1 MMKKAY
7 LFILCI
13 LTLLLLLSA
22 CTESE
27 GVPQPSPDGDGTLD
41 GDGTPAV
48 DPTDDDYLDITPPPT
63 GALQNYTLVF
73 EGVAMT
79 APLPKSWR
87 FEEKENGGYDIF
99 KDGFLIGR
107 AESGDVQESGFRTVY
122 EDVYDMENGVLL
134 YADVEKAEEKG
145 TPVFRHRLRFTTK
158 DAEYLSATFFLPYE
172 ELDELT
178 FNRIYREA
186 ELSVPTN
193 NPGHGSL
200 AEFSESRKVLILGN
214 SFISS
219 SQIGVSLQALF
230 NGAGVDTD
238 VVAISRGYAHV
249 STYVADSAKM
259 QEIRNGVYDII
270 FICGMYSQDEIASLQ
285 TLRQICQVSD
295 TPLVLFPAHNESK
308 IAIDFAL
315 IQVKGI
321 YYIPWREEINTLI
334 ASGVSKDDMCIND
347 SHLHST
353 PLAGYV
359 GAHMIYRALFGES
372 PETRVISGL
381 LTKETLEA
389 KLGRVYLETG
399 ILCKEKKIL
408 IFS

>member
-13 LTLLLLLSA
+13 LALTLLLSA
-22 CTESE
+22 CTEGG
-27 GVPQPSPDGDGTLD
+27 GVPQPTPDGEGTSDG
-41 GDGTPAV
+41 GGAPAV
-48 DPTDDDYLDITPPPT
+48 DPTDNDYLDITPPPT

-73 EGVAMT
+73 EGAAMT
-79 APLPKSWR
+79 APLPQSWR
-87 FEEKENGGYDIF
+87 FEEKKGGYDIF
-99 KDGFLIGR
+99 KDGVLIGR

-134 YADVEKAEEKG
+134 YANIEKAEGEG

-158 DAEYLSATFFLPYE
+158 DAEHLSATFFLPYE

-193 NPGHGSL
+193 YPGHGSL

-219 SQIGVSLQALF
+219 SRIGVSLQAF
-230 NGAGVDTD
+230 FDGAGVDTD

-249 STYVADSAKM
+249 STYVADSTKM
-259 QEIRNGVYDII
+259 QEIRNGVYDIV
-270 FICGMYSQDEIASLQ
+270 FICGMYSQDEIASLR
-285 TLRQICQVSD
+285 TLQQICQVSD

-315 IQVKGI
+315 IQVQGI
-321 YYIPWREEINTLI
+321 YYIPWREEINALI
-334 ASGVSKDDMCIND
+334 ASGVSNGDMCVND
-347 SHLHST
+347 SHQHST

-372 PETRVISGL
+372 PKTRAVSGVF
-381 LTKETLEA
+381 TKEILEA

-399 ILCKEKKIL
+399 MLCDEEKVL